1 MKTVFSTLMIASF
14 LMACGAPK
22 SNEEANAT
30 EVSEETVTEEAAVE
44 EPNALVDDYIALKDA
59 LVATN
64 AADAQNA
71 AKTLTTNEAATE
83 SIKAL
88 ALAIAETDDVEVQR
102 EKFFELTTAFVEHAK
117 ANDMGAKLFVQYC
130 PMAFNNTGASWV
142 SLSSEIRNPYFGDR
156 MLKCGRV
163 DEEI

>member
-1 MKTVFSTLMIASF
+1 MKTVFSTLFSMLM

-22 SNEEANAT
+22 SNEEAKAP
-30 EVSEETVTEEAAVE
+30 ETRNEPTEEVVVVT
-44 EPNALVDDYIALKDA
+44 EPNAMVTAYMALKDA

-71 AKTLTTNEAATE
+71 AKTLATNESATE

-88 ALAIAETDDVEVQR
+88 AQAIAETDDVEVQR
-102 EKFFELTTAFVEHAK
+102 EKFFELTTAFIEHAK

-163 DEEI
+163 EEEI